1 MVIDMLDN
9 RARFHFDNIY
19 GDPRNVGS
27 YDLFQVGDLYC
38 DPGYIGD
45 RHIQRVHE
53 LTFVVSGVGETLIG
67 NKTYPMHPGM
77 LFFSKLGEA
86 HAIYTFNER
95 LRFFYIGFD
104 FASQLSEDVASI
116 RDFLENRCTTPAI
129 KAEPL
134 GDAFIRM
141 FSEVDSD
148 DAPGKLL
155 FESAVQEVISL
166 SCRFLSQ
173 SVVRSYHMS
182 DTRAVD
188 EQLVYKIINYID
200 NNSCHIGSL
209 SDLTTVFGYSYTH
222 LAKKFSEI
230 TGESLH
236 AYHTRHRFERA
247 QEYLRRGE
255 TVTKTAELCGYDSIH
270 AFSRAFKRVTGVSP
284 GEYRHKYN

>member
-1 MVIDMLDN
+1 MPDN
-9 RARFHFDNIY
+9 RARFHFDNVY
-19 GDPRNVGS
+19 GDKRTVGS
-27 YDLFQVGDLYC
+27 YDLYQVGDLYC
-38 DPGYIGD
+38 EPGYIGD

-53 LTFVVSGVGETLIG
+53 LTYVVSGSGEMLVGNE
-67 NKTYPMHPGM
+67 KYAMRPGM

-86 HAIYTFNER
+86 HAIYTSSER

-104 FASQLSEDVASI
+104 FSSAMSDDAAKLH
-116 RDFLENRCTTPAI
+116 DFLENDCQTPAV
-129 KAEPL
+129 KAESL

-148 DAPGKLL
+148 DAPGRLL

-166 SCRFLSQ
+166 ACRFLSQ
-173 SVVRSYHMS
+173 SDVRSYHMS
-182 DTRAVD
+182 DTRVVD
-188 EQLVYKIINYID
+188 EQLVYRIINYLD
-200 NNSCHIGSL
+200 SNSCRIGAL
-209 SDLTTVFGYSYTH
+209 SDLTKEFGYSYTH

-270 AFSRAFKRVTGVSP
+270 AFSRAFKRVVGISP